1 MADGDDA
8 RAKIVEGNKS
18 VAPGITIGADLVIS
32 SLTVPSDG
40 GAGVAITFTDTTRNS
55 GAGTAAASTT
65 SYYLSADAALDGS
78 DVMLGSPPVPAL
90 SPRATSTCSVTVTT
104 PAGTATGNYYGFAK
118 SD

>member
-65 SYYLSADAALDGS
+65 SYYLSAESGLDCS
-78 DVMLGSPPVPAL
+78 HKLTCDRAVPAL
-90 SPRATSTCSVTVTT
+90 SSVASM
-104 PAGTATGNYYGFAK
+104 PDSGTATVPGGTATRK
-118 SD
+118 D